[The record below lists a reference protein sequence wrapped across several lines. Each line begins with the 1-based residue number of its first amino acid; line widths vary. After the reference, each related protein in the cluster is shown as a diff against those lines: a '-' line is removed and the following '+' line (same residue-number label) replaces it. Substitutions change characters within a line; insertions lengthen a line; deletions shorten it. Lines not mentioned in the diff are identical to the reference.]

1 MRYLRYLLICI
12 LICFCASA
20 KAQVILS
27 LLFGDKLNSDE
38 LLFGIHMHYSWNNLS
53 ATDPSSSLKKFNL
66 GLFLT
71 YKVNDQW
78 QLNTEPM
85 AKYQR
90 GASGMKPY
98 SLDDLQLDATYAGGE
113 FSRTIGYFALPF
125 TTRYVMAERFFLEA
139 GPNIALR
146 INAEDVFKTG
156 IAQGDQKLEIN
167 SEELTSRWDIGMLF
181 GAGYYMGKGRDL
193 ALGIRYAAG
202 FSDVCKDMEGEQTH
216 QGFYFYGNIPIG
228 RAKAKAKQAAKQQEK
243 P

>member
-1 MRYLRYLLICI
+1 MRYLRYALIVLMICI
-12 LICFCASA
+12 GTTANS
-20 KAQVILS
+20 QVILS

-53 ATDPSSSLKKFNL
+53 GIDPSSALKKFNL

-71 YKVNDQW
+71 YKVSEQW

-90 GASGMKPY
+90 GATRMKPY
-98 SLDDLQLDATYAGGE
+98 SLNDPQLDATYANGE
-113 FSRTIGYFALPF
+113 FSRSVGYIALPI
-125 TTRYVMAERFFLEA
+125 TTRYVMGDKFFLEA

-146 INAEDVFKTG
+146 INAEDVFKIG
-156 IAQGDQKLEIN
+156 IAEGDQKLEIN

-193 ALGIRYAAG
+193 ALGLRYAAG

-228 RAKAKAKQAAKQQEK
+228 RAKAKAKQAPKQQ
-243 P
+243 

>member
-1 MRYLRYLLICI
+1 MRYLKYALISVLFFGI
-12 LICFCASA
+12 TATARS
-20 KAQVILS
+20 QVILS

-71 YKVNDQW
+71 YKVSEQW

-98 SLDDLQLDATYAGGE
+98 SLNDPQLDATFAGGE
-113 FSRTIGYFALPF
+113 YSRSVGYIALPI
-125 TTRYVMAERFFLEA
+125 TTRYVMAEKFFLEA

-146 INAEDVFKTG
+146 INAEDVFKKG

-167 SEELTSRWDIGMLF
+167 SEDLTSRWDIGMLF
-181 GAGYYMGKGRDL
+181 GAGYYLGKGRDL

-202 FSDVCKDMEGEQTH
+202 FSDVSKDMEGEQTH
-216 QGFYFYGNIPIG
+216 QGFYLYGNIPIG
-228 RAKAKAKQAAKQQEK
+228 RAKAKAKAASK
-243 P
+243 PQ

>member
-1 MRYLRYLLICI
+1 MRYVKFTLISV
-12 LICFCASA
+12 LFVCFSLHARS
-20 KAQVILS
+20 QVILS

-38 LLFGIHMHYSWNNLS
+38 LLFGIHMHYSWNSLS

-71 YKVNDQW
+71 YKVSEQW
-78 QLNTEPM
+78 QLNAEPM

-90 GASGMKPY
+90 GAAGMEPY
-98 SLDDLQLDATYAGGE
+98 ALDDPQLDATYAGGE
-113 FSRTIGYFALPF
+113 FSRTVGYVALPI
-125 TTRYVMAERFFLEA
+125 TTRYVMAEKFFLEA

-146 INAEDVFKTG
+146 INAEDVFKKG

-181 GAGYYMGKGRDL
+181 GAGYYLGKGRDL

-202 FSDVCKDMEGEQTH
+202 FSDVCKDFEGEQAH

-228 RAKAKAKQAAKQQEK
+228 RAKAKAKQAARPQ
-243 P
+243 